1 MKEKGSENRKQNQS
15 AAAAASEQWNGR
27 HQGYVLSQKR
37 SEEKLRCIAA
47 STKEN
52 YRIIIL
58 VK

>member
-15 AAAAASEQWNGR
+15 AAAASEQWNGR
-27 HQGYVLSQKR
+27 HQDYVLSQKR